1 MMHALARMDKVLKT
15 NNKPIGGYPKVQ
27 CASRS
32 DRPGPRNIINVHFFT
47 ETRISCMAKRGRSSA
62 GELSVIV
69 DISRAPPPPPPP
81 ELPVSQQTIWRDI
94 MGSIPSGHIS
104 RAAFPVL
111 TELCRHIEQGR
122 MLAGLVGSFKPEW
135 ASTDE
140 GLQRLDRL
148 LAMHDR
154 STKTIV
160 ACARSLRLTP
170 QSMVHPTTAA
180 RRMANQLDLGGQ
192 KPWDPD

>member
-1 MMHALARMDKVLKT
+1 
-15 NNKPIGGYPKVQ
+15 
-27 CASRS
+27 
-32 DRPGPRNIINVHFFT
+32 
-47 ETRISCMAKRGRSSA
+47 MAKRGRRSGA
-62 GELSVIV
+62 ELSVIV
-69 DISRAPPPPPPP
+69 DLSRAPPPPPPP
-81 ELPVSQQTIWRDI
+81 DLPPSQQATWRDV

-122 MLAGLVGSFKPEW
+122 MLAELVGTFKPEW

-140 GLQRLDRL
+140 GLARLDKL

-154 STKTIV
+154 SSKTII
-160 ACARSLRLTP
+160 ACSRSLRLTP
-170 QSMVHPTTAA
+170 QAMAHPVTTA

>member
-1 MMHALARMDKVLKT
+1 
-15 NNKPIGGYPKVQ
+15 
-27 CASRS
+27 
-32 DRPGPRNIINVHFFT
+32 
-47 ETRISCMAKRGRSSA
+47 
-62 GELSVIV
+62 
-69 DISRAPPPPPPP
+69 
-81 ELPVSQQTIWRDI
+81 
-94 MGSIPSGHIS
+94 
-104 RAAFPVL
+104 
-111 TELCRHIEQGR
+111 

-160 ACARSLRLTP
+160 ACARSLQLTP

-180 RRMANQLDLGGQ
+180 RRMADQLDLGGQ